1 MNLQSSTMPEI
12 ACLVGELNGAPEVR
26 GVNLGGWLLVE
37 GWIKPSLFDGIPNGD
52 MLDGTKVQFKSVM
65 LQKYMS
71 IENGG
76 VSNITVGRDNASSW
90 ETFKLWRISEEI
102 FQFQT
107 LRGKFLTFDNEALI
121 ISATAE
127 SSTMAENFLI
137 ERYQNKVHIKLLTMQ
152 IYLQTRSVYQLTAYY
167 QGVPDWGDNA
177 APFDMIIF
185 ANDLHGDYQLANGY
199 EPVKAKSVIKQH
211 RDSFVTPEDFRF
223 LSLHGIN
230 AVRIPVGWWIAQDPN
245 PPAPFVG
252 GTLAALD
259 NAFLWAQAFGLKC
272 IIDLHAAPASQ
283 NEMEHSASRDDSSD
297 WASNPS
303 YISRSLVVIDFL
315 SSRCCVNSVTC
326 P

>member
-1 MNLQSSTMPEI
+1 MITNFV
-12 ACLVGELNGAPEVR
+12 CLVLLYFVFICKEQFSVGELNGAPEVR

-199 EPVKAKSVIKQH
+199 EPVKAKSVIK
-211 RDSFVTPEDFRF
+211 
-223 LSLHGIN
+223 
-230 AVRIPVGWWIAQDPN
+230 VGHWQLWIMPSY
-245 PPAPFVG
+245 G
-252 GTLAALD
+252 HSR
-259 NAFLWAQAFGLKC
+259 AFGLKC